1 MSKMGWRRGEGF
13 EIFWPLLKILSA
25 ADHLT
30 YTFACRIACLPHAYL
45 LHNQAQLPVDIDSK
59 VMKTNMHADVCSLAA
74 EEIDESGVPEG
85 GYVPTATGEHAP
97 IPSPSA
103 GYAATPGSGAVAG
116 TASFGSSKT
125 VFDASAE
132 TH

>member
-1 MSKMGWRRGEGF
+1 MALAQNFVRGRSF
-13 EIFWPLLKILSA
+13 NL
-25 ADHLT
+25 
-30 YTFACRIACLPHAYL
+30 TFACRIACLPHAYL
-45 LHNQAQLPVDIDSK
+45 LHKQAQLLIDGDSK
-59 VMKTNMHADVCSLAA
+59 VMKVNTHADVCSLAA

-85 GYVPTATGEHAP
+85 GYVPTATGEHVP

-103 GYAATPGSGAVAG
+103 GYATMPRSGAAAG